1 MLFLREGAEMSLKR
15 FFLALLI
22 GAVIF
27 IAGVAVGRFG
37 MPRKVEITVIDIK
50 DLVDIIERYNESKH
64 EFEKIKFWNEQAIKP
79 GPEEE
84 EKK

>member
-1 MLFLREGAEMSLKR
+1 MSLKR

-37 MPRKVEITVIDIK
+37 MPRKVEITVINIK
-50 DLVDIIERYNESKH
+50 DLVDIIERYNEAKH
-64 EFEKIKFWNEQAIKP
+64 ELEKMREWNREAIIE
-79 GPEEE
+79 PEK
-84 EKK
+84 EKKSE

>member
-1 MLFLREGAEMSLKR
+1 MSLKR

-37 MPRKVEITVIDIK
+37 MPRKVEITVIDIN
-50 DLVDIIERYNESKH
+50 DLVDIIERYNEMKH
-64 EFEKIKFWNEQAIKP
+64 ELEKIKFWNEQAIIGP
-79 GPEEE
+79 EPEEE
-84 EKK
+84 NK

>member
-1 MLFLREGAEMSLKR
+1 MKR

-22 GAVIF
+22 AAVFF
-27 IAGVAVGRFG
+27 IAGVAVGRFV
-37 MPRKVEITVIDIK
+37 MPRKVHITVIDIK

-64 EFEKIKFWNEQAIKP
+64 ELEKIKEWNKDVIIEP

-84 EKK
+84 EK